1 MTKRDYGLEL
11 TNNSKVGWA
20 FSLPRNKTC
29 VNATTICKKLCYG
42 NGIRYQSAGQ
52 KAKRERNFRTIQ
64 FLLSEGGPKLLSQNL
79 SLMVDQARPRDWLCA
94 KITDTQTEIPWTL
107 RIHDIGDFH
116 CAEYVEA
123 WFLTAQKYPDC
134 KFWFYTRS
142 FAEVELFSALTKL
155 AALPNCRGWLSVD
168 SENFEQAILAKCNIE
183 SSIWNFAMLQDPEMH
198 DEVLSSLKIVET
210 SAKIIN
216 FPYHRGGRHVQPLRD
231 SILINCP
238 AVVGGLNLQS
248 SKDVVRPCQSCS
260 MCLP

>member
-1 MTKRDYGLEL
+1 M
-11 TNNSKVGWA
+11 
-20 FSLPRNKTC
+20 
-29 VNATTICKKLCYG
+29 I
-42 NGIRYQSAGQ
+42 
-52 KAKRERNFRTIQ
+52 
-64 FLLSEGGPKLLSQNL
+64 
-79 SLMVDQARPRDWLCA
+79 
-94 KITDTQTEIPWTL
+94 
-107 RIHDIGDFH
+107 
-116 CAEYVEA
+116 
-123 WFLTAQKYPDC
+123 
-134 KFWFYTRS
+134 
-142 FAEVELFSALTKL
+142 KL